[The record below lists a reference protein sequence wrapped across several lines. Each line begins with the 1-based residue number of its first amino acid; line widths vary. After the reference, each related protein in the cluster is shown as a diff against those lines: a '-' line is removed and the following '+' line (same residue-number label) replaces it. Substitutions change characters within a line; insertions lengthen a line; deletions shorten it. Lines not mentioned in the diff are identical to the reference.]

1 MKVAVG
7 HKIINLEELYQISK
21 NAEVVVDA
29 QIYAELNKTAIDKG
43 NHDLGTQED
52 VATSKEHARAAMAC
66 KLVQLLKLKG

>member
-29 QIYAELNKTAIDKG
+29 
-43 NHDLGTQED
+43 
-52 VATSKEHARAAMAC
+52 
-66 KLVQLLKLKG
+66 